1 MDNRRIHSNYIKII
15 REFDQEFGIVMEI
28 LEAYSKGIDF
38 DTCIKKN
45 PSAKKYW
52 TKVQLAIVQR
62 EKDAEN
68 RRLKSLAMTKQK
80 KQKELAMAKLSQ
92 EELQA
97 FGLAKK
103 GKPQ

>member
-15 REFDQEFGIVMEI
+15 REFDQEFEIVMEI
-28 LEAYSKGIDF
+28 LDAYSKGIDF

-45 PSAKKYW
+45 LPAKKYW
-52 TKVQLAIVQR
+52 IKVQLAILQR
-62 EKDAEN
+62 EKDIETL
-68 RRLKSLAMTKQK
+68 RLKRLAMTKQK

>member
-38 DTCIKKN
+38 DTCINKN
-45 PSAKKYW
+45 LSTKKYW
-52 TKVQLAIVQR
+52 NKVQLAILQR
-62 EKDAEN
+62 EKDIETL
-68 RRLKSLAMTKQK
+68 RLKRLAMTKQQ